1 MRILQIRFKN
11 LNSLAGEWQIDLTDP
26 AYTTEGIFAIT
37 GPTGAGKSTLLD
49 AICLALYG
57 RTPRQERVNASQNE
71 VMSRQTGECFAEVV
85 FETPRGRWRC
95 HWSQHR
101 SRKRADGTLQAPK
114 HEVAN
119 ADTGQVLTTR
129 LREVAET
136 IERETGMDFDRFTRS
151 MLLAQGGFAAFLQAD
166 ADERAPILEQ
176 ITGTSIYSDISKAVH
191 QRRGEEKQRLDQL
204 TAVRDAVQLLEPEEE
219 ETLSR
224 SLAELVQRLAQQ
236 EAQIRQQQALLHW
249 RQQLDRETEQAE
261 QLQQELQRLQ
271 QEQTAFA
278 PELQRLELARQAEQL
293 RPVYEPLRQR
303 REDLH
308 KVRGQLEDSAK
319 EMPQLEQALAQAVSR
334 QQQAEEALG
343 QAEQTLGDQQ
353 PLLEQMRKLDWA
365 LQTRQKGVAELAALL
380 PEDALAEPA
389 PDPASLQAEMAESE
403 RALQAAREIGTRQE
417 TLARQEQL
425 HERSDALKQLR
436 TLVQRLDELGET
448 EQRIRQQ
455 LADIDPALNPL
466 RQQLDACQA
475 ETSRLQQEQRDLQR
489 LQRLA
494 ERIADLEQQRHELEP
509 GKPCPL
515 CGSEQHPWRQQQPPE
530 LSEEKARL
538 QRLEVQLESLS
549 ERRQR
554 LLMEQ
559 TRLEQERIGLQRQEK
574 ENRHQRDALLPA
586 LNESLGKLQLTRC
599 PEVEEI
605 DRQLELNRN
614 QWRTLRDHLNQL
626 ERLEKELNERR
637 EAFTRLQ
644 QRLELEAAEAEL
656 KRLQQQRLAL
666 SAEPDTRAFEQRL
679 QQAVEEA
686 RQALARMQR
695 EAGEQQNRFARR
707 QQQITDLNAR
717 LTALERE
724 TAQLQQGFDQALA
737 ASPFATETQ
746 VLAALLAPQA
756 LQSLQQQND
765 RLKERSAR
773 LQALQEQCQH
783 SLQQL
788 QQQALTEQSSAEL
801 AAALEQMQAQQ
812 ASLQAERGKLQQTL
826 DSNAT
831 RKQEFSDQ
839 QQKIKAQQREL
850 ERWSALHD
858 LIGSADGKK
867 FRNFAQGLTF
877 ELMISHAN
885 RQLQTMSD
893 RYLLVRDEEQPLE
906 LNVIDNYQAGE
917 VRSTKN
923 LSGGESFL
931 ISLALALGLSGMAS
945 RNVRVDSLFLDEGF
959 GTLDEEALETA
970 LNTLSGLQQEGKLIG
985 VISHVQALKDRIAT
999 RIEVQPLSG
1008 GRSRLSGPGC
1018 RALSG

>member
-101 SRKRADGTLQAPK
+101 SRKRADGALQAPK
-114 HEVAN
+114 HEVAD
-119 ADTGQVLTTR
+119 ADSGKVLTTR
-129 LREVAET
+129 LREVADT

-204 TAVRDAVQLLEPEEE
+204 TAVRDAVQLLDPEEE
-219 ETLSR
+219 ATLSR
-224 SLAELVQRLAQQ
+224 SLAELVEQIGQQ
-236 EAQIRQQQALLHW
+236 EQGLRQQQALLHW
-249 RQQLDRETEQAE
+249 RQQLDRETQQAE
-261 QLQQELQRLQ
+261 QLQHELQRLQ
-271 QEQTAFA
+271 QEQTVFA
-278 PELQRLELARQAEQL
+278 PEQQRLELARQAEQL

-303 REDLH
+303 REDLL
-308 KVRGQLEDSAK
+308 KERQQRQALEDAL
-319 EMPQLEQALAQAVSR
+319 PALQQAAQQALSR
-334 QQQAEEALG
+334 QQEAEEGL
-343 QAEQTLGDQQ
+343 QRAEAELLRQQ
-353 PLLEQMRKLDWA
+353 PLLEQLREQDWKLQA
-365 LQTRQKGVAELAALL
+365 QQNRVAELRALL
-380 PEDALAEPA
+380 PVEALAEPA
-389 PDPASLQAEMAESE
+389 PDPVRLQAEIEQNE
-403 RALQAAREIGTRQE
+403 QALQTAMARGSRADTQ
-417 TLARQEQL
+417 TRQEQL
-425 HERSDALKQLR
+425 HEQSDILKQLR
-436 TLVQRLDELGET
+436 TQVQRLDEL
-448 EQRIRQQ
+448 QQAAQQIRQEMTTTTPALESLAQQ
-455 LADIDPALNPL
+455 LAD
-466 RQQLDACQA
+466 CQSEEA
-475 ETSRLQQEQRDLQR
+475 RLLQEQQDLQK

-515 CGSEQHPWRQQQPPE
+515 CGSEQHPWRQQQPPR

-538 QRLEVQLESLS
+538 QRLEQQLETL
-549 ERRQR
+549 RQQRQR
-554 LLMEQ
+554 GLMEQ
-559 TRLEQERIGLQRQEK
+559 ARLEQLQAGLQRQEQ
-574 ENRHQRDALLPA
+574 ENRRQQAQLQPPLQDCLQQL
-586 LNESLGKLQLTRC
+586 KLTGC
-599 PEVEEI
+599 PTPDEI
-605 DRQLELNRN
+605 DQQLAENRRRWKVLNDHQAELGRLEETLRQL
-614 QWRTLRDHLNQL
+614 
-626 ERLEKELNERR
+626 R
-637 EAFTRLQ
+637 EAQTRLQ
-644 QRLELEAAEAEL
+644 QRLELEAAEVEL
-656 KRLQQQRLAL
+656 KQLQQQRQAL
-666 SAEPDTRAFEQRL
+666 SPEPDTRAFERRL
-679 QQAVEEA
+679 QQAVEAA
-686 RQALARMQR
+686 RQTLARAQGD
-695 EAGEQQNRFARR
+695 AGEQQHRLARR
-707 QQQITDLNAR
+707 QQQITDLNDR
-717 LTALERE
+717 LSALEGE
-724 TAQLQQGFDQALA
+724 TAQLQQAFDRVLA
-737 ASPFATETQ
+737 TSLFADEAA
-746 VLAALLAPQA
+746 VLAALLPQEERQA
-756 LQSLQQQND
+756 LQLQADALN
-765 RLKERSAR
+765 ERSAR
-773 LQALQEQCQH
+773 LQALQERCQH

-801 AAALEQMQAQQ
+801 EARLAQMKEQQ
-812 ASLQAERGKLQQTL
+812 ASLQAERGRLQQTL
-826 DSNAT
+826 DSNAA
-831 RKQEFSDQ
+831 RKHEFSNQ
-839 QQKIKAQQREL
+839 QQKIDAQQREL

-885 RQLQTMSD
+885 RQLQKMSD
-893 RYLLVRDEEQPLE
+893 RYLLIRDGEQPLE

-959 GTLDEEALETA
+959 GTLDEDALETA

-999 RIEVQPLSG
+999 RIEVQPVSG

-1018 RALSG
+1018 TASGG

>member
-11 LNSLAGEWQIDLTDP
+11 LNSLAGEWQVDLTDP

-101 SRKRADGTLQAPK
+101 SRKRADGALQAPK
-114 HEVAN
+114 HEVAD
-119 ADTGQVLTTR
+119 ADSGKVLTTR
-129 LREVAET
+129 LREVAAT

-204 TAVRDAVQLLEPEEE
+204 TAIRDAVQLLDPEEE
-219 ETLSR
+219 ATLSR
-224 SLAELVQRLAQQ
+224 SLAELVEQIGQQ
-236 EAQIRQQQALLHW
+236 EQGLRQQQALLHW
-249 RQQLDRETEQAE
+249 RQQLDRETQQAE
-261 QLQQELQRLQ
+261 QLQHELQRLQ

-278 PELQRLELARQAEQL
+278 PEQQRLELARQAEQL

-303 REDLH
+303 REDLL
-308 KVRGQLEDSAK
+308 KERQQRQALEDALPALQQA
-319 EMPQLEQALAQAVSR
+319 EQQALSR
-334 QQQAEEALG
+334 QQEAEEGL
-343 QAEQTLGDQQ
+343 QRAEAELLRQQ
-353 PLLEQMRKLDWA
+353 PLLEQLREQDWKLQA
-365 LQTRQKGVAELAALL
+365 QQNRVAELKALL
-380 PEDALAEPA
+380 PVEALAEPA
-389 PDPASLQAEMAESE
+389 PDPVRLQAEIEQNE
-403 RALQAAREIGTRQE
+403 QALQTAMARGSRADTQ
-417 TLARQEQL
+417 TRQEQL
-425 HERSDALKQLR
+425 HEQSDILKQLR
-436 TLVQRLDELGET
+436 TQVQRLDEL
-448 EQRIRQQ
+448 QQAVQQIRQEMTTTTPALESLAQQ
-455 LADIDPALNPL
+455 LADCQSEEARLL
-466 RQQLDACQA
+466 QEQQDLQK
-475 ETSRLQQEQRDLQR
+475 LQQ
-489 LQRLA
+489 LA

-515 CGSEQHPWRQQQPPE
+515 CGSEQHPWRQQQPPR

-538 QRLEVQLESLS
+538 QRLEQL
-549 ERRQR
+549 QA
-554 LLMEQ
+554 
-559 TRLEQERIGLQRQEK
+559 GLQRQEQ
-574 ENRHQRDALLPA
+574 ENRRQQAQLQT
-586 LNESLGKLQLTRC
+586 SLQDCLQQLKLTRC
-599 PEVEEI
+599 PTSDEI
-605 DRQLELNRN
+605 DRQLAENRRRWKALNDHQAELGRLEE
-614 QWRTLRDHLNQL
+614 TLR
-626 ERLEKELNERR
+626 RLR
-637 EAFTRLQ
+637 EAQTRLQ
-644 QRLELEAAEAEL
+644 QRLELETAEAEL
-656 KRLQQQRLAL
+656 KQLQQQRQAL
-666 SAEPDTRAFEQRL
+666 SPEPDTRAFERRL
-679 QQAVEEA
+679 QQAVEAA
-686 RQALARMQR
+686 RQTLAGAQSD
-695 EAGEQQNRFARR
+695 AGEQQHRLARR
-707 QQQITDLNAR
+707 QQQITDLNDR
-717 LTALERE
+717 LTALEGE
-724 TAQLQQGFDQALA
+724 TAQLQQAFDQALA
-737 ASPFATETQ
+737 KSLFADERA
-746 VLAALLAPQA
+746 VLAALLPLEERQA
-756 LQSLQQQND
+756 LQRQADALN
-765 RLKERSAR
+765 ERSAR
-773 LQALQEQCQH
+773 LQALQERCQH

-801 AAALEQMQAQQ
+801 EARLAQMKEQQ
-812 ASLQAERGKLQQTL
+812 ASLQAERGRLQQTL
-826 DSNAT
+826 DSNAA
-831 RKQEFSDQ
+831 RKQEFSNQ
-839 QQKIKAQQREL
+839 QQKIDAQQREL

-885 RQLQTMSD
+885 RQLQKMSD
-893 RYLLVRDEEQPLE
+893 RYLLIRDGEQPLE

-959 GTLDEEALETA
+959 GTLDEDALETA

-999 RIEVQPLSG
+999 RIEVQPVSG

-1018 RALSG
+1018 TARGS